1 MSRKKSVRSFKH
13 EIPSCIPKRG
23 LDFRPGLIRCGFR
36 MSRGSPSVGCG
47 EAYLLSQAW
56 SLPTRS
62 LPRSKSSRLGS
73 TPFPQEQQAVGNIDF
88 NQDLLTQVFTQYQGR
103 IINAFAKVGDTV
115 KKDQPLFTIESTDLL
130 QAESTLISAA
140 GVLELTTKNLERQRN
155 LFRQSAAAQKD
166 YEQSISDQQAAEA
179 AYRAARGAVM
189 VFGKTEA
196 EIDRIVNDRK
206 VDATLT
212 VSSPITGLV
221 TARNAAPG
229 LFVQPGNPPPVYIV
243 ADTSI
248 MWMIA
253 NVPERDAAEL
263 KLGQEVTSQ
272 CLSLPGPFL
281 PGKIVTIGPNVD
293 PNTRRVFVRS
303 EIADP
308 DYELRAGMFATFVI
322 TLAPPKKALAVPQDA
337 IVREGDGS
345 MTVWTTEDGHNFFQR
360 MIKTGLSYDGFT
372 EVARRAET
380 RRARRRRTARF
391 SLPTNTPMP
400 ATE

>member
-1 MSRKKSVRSFKH
+1 MLAS
-13 EIPSCIPKRG
+13 G
-23 LDFRPGLIRCGFR
+23 LAWSSLATPLPGVTPAAE
-36 MSRGSPSVGCG
+36 PSVVLADTQLASINVEPVG
-47 EAYLLSQAW
+47 EHA
-56 SLPTRS
+56 
-62 LPRSKSSRLGS
+62 
-73 TPFPQEQQAVGNIDF
+73 FPQEMQTVGNIDF

-103 IINAFAKVGDTV
+103 IIKAFAKVGDTV
-115 KKDQPLFTIESTDLL
+115 KKDEPLFTIESTDLL
-130 QAESTLISAA
+130 QAESTFISAA
-140 GVLELTTKNLERQRN
+140 GVLDLNTKTLERQRN
-155 LFRQSAAAQKD
+155 LFKQNAAAQKD

-189 VFGKTEA
+189 VFGKTDA
-196 EIDRIVNDRK
+196 EMDRIVKERK

-253 NVPERDAAEL
+253 NVPEREAAGL
-263 KLGQEVTSQ
+263 KLGQEVRARVASY
-272 CLSLPGPFL
+272 PGRSY

-308 DYELRAGMFATFVI
+308 DYDLRAGMFATFVI
-322 TLAPPKKALAVPQDA
+322 TLAPPKNAVAVPQDA
-337 IVREGDGS
+337 VVREGDGS
-345 MTVWTTEDGHNFFQR
+345 MTVWTTKDGHTFFQR
-360 MIKTGLSYDGFT
+360 VIKTGLTNDGFT
-372 EVARRAET
+372 EVLEGLGVRRAH
-380 RRARRRRTARF
+380 RHGRLDIYRQSIRQCR
-391 SLPTNTPMP
+391 PVMP
-400 ATE
+400 EAGPCHSHEVDGA

>member
-1 MSRKKSVRSFKH
+1 MISLQAFPRA
-13 EIPSCIPKRG
+13 
-23 LDFRPGLIRCGFR
+23 GLICGLAAALACPA
-36 MSRGSPSVGCG
+36 SATPLAGVTPAPEPSVVLADTQLASIKI
-47 EAYLLSQAW
+47 EPVTEHA
-56 SLPTRS
+56 
-62 LPRSKSSRLGS
+62 
-73 TPFPQEQQAVGNIDF
+73 FPQERLAVGNIDF

-103 IINAFAKVGDTV
+103 ISKAFAKVGDIV
-115 KKDQPLFTIESTDLL
+115 KKDQPLFSIESPDLL

-155 LFRQSAAAQKD
+155 LFKQSAAAQKD
-166 YEQSISDQQAAEA
+166 YEQSVSDQQAAEG
-179 AYRAARGAVM
+179 AYRAARGAVV
-189 VFGKTEA
+189 VFGKTDA
-196 EIDRIVNDRK
+196 EMDRIVKDRK

-229 LFVQPGNPPPVYIV
+229 LLVQPGSPPPVYIV

-253 NVPERDAAEL
+253 NVPEREAADL
-263 KLGQEVTSQ
+263 KLGQEVRASVVPY
-272 CLSLPGPFL
+272 PGRTY

-308 DYELRAGMFATFVI
+308 DYDLRAGMFATFVI

-345 MTVWTTEDGHNFFQR
+345 MTVWITEDGHKFFQR
-360 MIKTGLSYDGFT
+360 VIKTGLSHAGFT
-372 EVARRAET
+372 EVLEGLRLGERVAGGG
-380 RRARRRRTARF
+380 
-391 SLPTNTPMP
+391 SLFIANQY
-400 ATE
+400 ANAGQ

>member
-1 MSRKKSVRSFKH
+1 MIFVHAHAHRKAVFSF
-13 EIPSCIPKRG
+13 G
-23 LDFRPGLIRCGFR
+23 LALLAAGLAWSSPPAAALPGVTPAAE
-36 MSRGSPSVGCG
+36 PSVALADTQLASINVEPVGDH
-47 EAYLLSQAW
+47 A
-56 SLPTRS
+56 
-62 LPRSKSSRLGS
+62 
-73 TPFPQEQQAVGNIDF
+73 FPQEMQAVGNIDF

-103 IINAFAKVGDTV
+103 IIKAFAKVGDTV
-115 KKDQPLFTIESTDLL
+115 KKGEPLFTIESTDLL

-140 GVLELTTKNLERQRN
+140 GVLDLNTKTLERQRN
-155 LFRQSAAAQKD
+155 LFKQNAAAQKD

-189 VFGKTEA
+189 VFGKTDA
-196 EIDRIVNDRK
+196 EMDRIVKERK

-212 VSSPITGLV
+212 VPSPITGLV

-253 NVPERDAAEL
+253 NVPEREAAGL
-263 KLGQEVTSQ
+263 KLGQEVRARVASY
-272 CLSLPGPFL
+272 PGRSY

-308 DYELRAGMFATFVI
+308 DYDLRAGMFATFVI
-322 TLAPPKKALAVPQDA
+322 TLAPPKNAVAVPQDA
-337 IVREGDGS
+337 VVREGDGS
-345 MTVWTTEDGHNFFQR
+345 MTVWTTKDGHTFFQR
-360 MIKTGLSYDGFT
+360 VIKTGLTNDGFT
-372 EVARRAET
+372 EVLEGLRAGE
-380 RRARRRRTARF
+380 RI
-391 SLPTNTPMP
+391 
-400 ATE
+400 ATGGSIFIANQYANAGQ

>member
-1 MSRKKSVRSFKH
+1 MIFAQSYGRAVL
-13 EIPSCIPKRG
+13 IIG
-23 LDFRPGLIRCGFR
+23 LALLAVASARPAPATPLAV
-36 MSRGSPSVGCG
+36 MSPSAEPSVVLADTQLASINVELVG
-47 EAYLLSQAW
+47 EHS
-56 SLPTRS
+56 
-62 LPRSKSSRLGS
+62 
-73 TPFPQEQQAVGNIDF
+73 FPQETQAVGNIDF
-88 NQDLLTQVFTQYQGR
+88 NQELLTQVFTQYQGR
-103 IINAFAKVGDTV
+103 ISKAFAKVGDTV

-140 GVLELTTKNLERQRN
+140 GVLDLNTKNLERQRN
-155 LFRQSAAAQKD
+155 LFKQSAAAQKD

-189 VFGKTEA
+189 VFGKTDA
-196 EIDRIVNDRK
+196 EMDRIVKERK

-243 ADTSI
+243 ADTSV

-253 NVPERDAAEL
+253 NVPEREAAAL
-263 KLGQEVTSQ
+263 SLGQAVRATVPTYPGRS
-272 CLSLPGPFL
+272 CL
-281 PGKIVTIGPNVD
+281 GKIVTIGPNVD

-308 DYELRAGMFATFVI
+308 NYDLRAGMFATFVI

-337 IVREGDGS
+337 AVREGDGT
-345 MTVWTTEDGHNFFQR
+345 MTVWTTKDGHTFFQR
-360 MIKTGLSYDGFT
+360 VIKTGLSTDGFT
-372 EVARRAET
+372 EVLEGLRPGERVAT
-380 RRARRRRTARF
+380 GG
-391 SLPTNTPMP
+391 SLFIANQY
-400 ATE
+400 ANAGN

>member
-1 MSRKKSVRSFKH
+1 MIFVHAHAHRKAVFSF
-13 EIPSCIPKRG
+13 G
-23 LDFRPGLIRCGFR
+23 LALLAAGLAWSSPAAALPGVAPAAE
-36 MSRGSPSVGCG
+36 PSVVLADTQLASINVEPVGDH
-47 EAYLLSQAW
+47 A
-56 SLPTRS
+56 
-62 LPRSKSSRLGS
+62 
-73 TPFPQEQQAVGNIDF
+73 FPQEMQAVGNIDF

-103 IINAFAKVGDTV
+103 IIKAFAKVGDTV
-115 KKDQPLFTIESTDLL
+115 KKGEPLFTIESTDLL

-140 GVLELTTKNLERQRN
+140 GVLDLNTKTLERQRN
-155 LFRQSAAAQKD
+155 LFKQNAAAQKD

-189 VFGKTEA
+189 VFGKTDA
-196 EIDRIVNDRK
+196 EMDRIVKERK

-212 VSSPITGLV
+212 VPSPITGLV

-253 NVPERDAAEL
+253 NVPEREAADL
-263 KLGQEVTSQ
+263 KLDQEVRARVASY
-272 CLSLPGPFL
+272 PGRSY

-308 DYELRAGMFATFVI
+308 DYDLRAGMFATFVI
-322 TLAPPKKALAVPQDA
+322 TLAPPKKAVAVPQDA
-337 IVREGDGS
+337 VVREGDGS
-345 MTVWTTEDGHNFFQR
+345 MTVWTTKDGHTFFQR
-360 MIKTGLSYDGFT
+360 VIKTGLSNDGFT
-372 EVARRAET
+372 EVLEGLRPGERI
-380 RRARRRRTARF
+380 
-391 SLPTNTPMP
+391 
-400 ATE
+400 ATGGSIFIANQYANAGQ